1 VALPLAKVLDD
12 FQYVPPVAVATTGL
26 AYLAIANLLH
36 KMAVGNL
43 WERSA
48 GQ

>member
-1 VALPLAKVLDD
+1 MALPLAKVLDN
-12 FQYVPPVAVATTGL
+12 FQYVPAVATTGL
-26 AYLAIANLLH
+26 AYLALANLLH
-36 KMAVGNL
+36 RMAVDNL